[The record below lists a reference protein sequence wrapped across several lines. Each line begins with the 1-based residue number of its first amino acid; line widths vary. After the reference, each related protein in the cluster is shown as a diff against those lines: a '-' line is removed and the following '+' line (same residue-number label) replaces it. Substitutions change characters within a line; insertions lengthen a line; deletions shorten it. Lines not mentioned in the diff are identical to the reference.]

1 MTTRPMKAISLH
13 QPFASAV
20 AIGSKRIET
29 RGWATSH
36 RGPIAIHAAK
46 HFTIDGMIRVH
57 SSWTWCGALAGAGV
71 KMGQDANLVDILPF
85 GAVIAVV
92 DLVDCRP
99 TGSLTVDEL
108 DSWRR
113 PAPDAIDPLSW
124 TERMLG
130 NFEPGRFGWIL
141 ENPRPLV
148 RPVPAIGRQRIF
160 NLAPD
165 VAAQVMA
172 RL

>member
-1 MTTRPMKAISLH
+1 MKAISLH

-20 AIGSKRIET
+20 ILGAKVLET

-36 RGPIAIHAAK
+36 RGPIAIHASK
-46 HFTIDGMIRVH
+46 HRTIEGMIRVH

-71 KMGQDANLVDILPF
+71 KMGQNERLENILPF
-85 GAVIAVV
+85 GAVIGVV

-108 DSWRR
+108 DSWRK
-113 PAPDAIDPLSW
+113 PAADAIPPLFW

-130 NFEPGRFGWIL
+130 NFEPGRFAWTL
-141 ENPRPLV
+141 ANPRPLH

-165 VAAQVMA
+165 VVAKMFVRAVE
-172 RL
+172 R